1 MKLPARAMGGN
12 QTYAGPLPRCGVR
25 SGPIPERDRLGSACS
40 CHEWRSGNLSI
51 IERKKPPVVR
61 LPPRSNFELVLQ
73 RGSQVAALLVG
84 FLALMII
91 LMQGR
96 FLLEPF
102 MLAVVI
108 GLMLGPIAT
117 RLEARRVPSGVSA
130 LAVVLVFIIVLAAF
144 AVAVAAPLSTWASRL
159 PQLWQEL
166 QFKLSSLREPLS
178 TLKSVRD
185 QVRAAIGETG
195 MTVDVREKSAVES
208 FAYLAPALLAQVLV
222 FLASLYFFVATRHH
236 TRVAI
241 LKLCLTRKLRWRV
254 AHIFRDVE
262 FLVSRYLLSITVINI
277 GMGIAVGAALWL
289 AGVPSALLWGALAG
303 LLNFIIYIGP
313 AAMAVI
319 LFAVGLASYETLAGS
334 LVPPL
339 IFLFFHMTESQ
350 FVTPVVI
357 GRTMTLNPFIVFLA
371 IAFWLW
377 LWGPIGG
384 FIAVPALLV
393 VYAICRNIIPGIAW
407 IPATGDETP
416 RPKGGIGLSGK
427 SDARSKC

>member
-1 MKLPARAMGGN
+1 MRARYSAAEFPGFWID
-12 QTYAGPLPRCGVR
+12 GV
-25 SGPIPERDRLGSACS
+25 SV
-40 CHEWRSGNLSI
+40 

-61 LPPRSNFELVLQ
+61 LPPRSNVELMLL
-73 RGSQVAALLVG
+73 RGSQVAAILVG
-84 FLALMII
+84 FLAVMIV
-91 LMQGR
+91 LVQGR

-102 MLAVVI
+102 ALAVVV

-117 RLEARRVPSGVSA
+117 RLEAHRIPSSVSA
-130 LAVVLVFIIVLAAF
+130 LVVVLVFIVVLAAF
-144 AVAVAAPLSTWASRL
+144 AVAVAAPLSGWAAKV

-166 QFKLSSLREPLS
+166 QLKLSSLREPLS
-178 TLKSVRD
+178 SLKSLRD
-185 QVRAAIGETG
+185 QVKAAMGESG
-195 MTVDVREKSAVES
+195 MTVDVRDKSAVES
-208 FAYLAPALLAQVLV
+208 FAYLAPALLAQILV
-222 FLASLYFFVATRHH
+222 FLASLYFFVATRHQ

-241 LKLCLTRKLRWRV
+241 LKLCLKRKLRWRV

-277 GMGIAVGAALWL
+277 GMGIVVGAALWL

-319 LFAVGLASYETLAGS
+319 LFAVGLASYQTLAGS
-334 LVPPL
+334 FVPPI
-339 IFLFFHMTESQ
+339 IFLFFHMMESQ

-357 GRTMTLNPFIVFLA
+357 GRTMTLNPFVVFLA

-377 LWGPIGG
+377 IWGPIGG

-407 IPATGDETP
+407 TPAADMEKD
-416 RPKGGIGLSGK
+416 RPLSFVSANQRNG
-427 SDARSKC
+427 RT

>member
-1 MKLPARAMGGN
+1 MRARYSAAEFPGFWID
-12 QTYAGPLPRCGVR
+12 GV
-25 SGPIPERDRLGSACS
+25 SV
-40 CHEWRSGNLSI
+40 

-61 LPPRSNFELVLQ
+61 LPPRSNVELMLL
-73 RGSQVAALLVG
+73 RGSQVAAILVG
-84 FLALMII
+84 FLAVMIV
-91 LMQGR
+91 LVQGR

-102 MLAVVI
+102 ALAVVV

-117 RLEARRVPSGVSA
+117 RLEAHRIPSSVSA
-130 LAVVLVFIIVLAAF
+130 LVVVLVFIVVLAAF
-144 AVAVAAPLSTWASRL
+144 AVAVAAPLSGWAAKV

-166 QFKLSSLREPLS
+166 QLKLSSLREPLS
-178 TLKSVRD
+178 SLKSLRD
-185 QVRAAIGETG
+185 QVKAAMGESG
-195 MTVDVREKSAVES
+195 MTVDVRDKSAVES
-208 FAYLAPALLAQVLV
+208 FAYLAPALLAQILV
-222 FLASLYFFVATRHH
+222 FLASLYFFVATRHQ

-241 LKLCLTRKLRWRV
+241 LKLCLKRKLRWRV

-277 GMGIAVGAALWL
+277 GMGIVVGAALWL

-319 LFAVGLASYETLAGS
+319 LFAVGLASYQTLAGS
-334 LVPPL
+334 FVPPI
-339 IFLFFHMTESQ
+339 IFLFFHMMESQ

-357 GRTMTLNPFIVFLA
+357 GRTMTLNPFVVFLA

-377 LWGPIGG
+377 IWGPIGG

-407 IPATGDETP
+407 IPAADMEKD
-416 RPKGGIGLSGK
+416 RPLSFVSANQRNG
-427 SDARSKC
+427 RT